1 MHRWSR
7 PSTKG
12 GTDHLPSPNR
22 VRNRAY
28 LWPLAKFAPQI
39 RNWRDRDLSVFR
51 ASHGQLFPFLAMDV
65 KCGQVGLDLAD
76 RQNAHS
82 SAIAARAIVSFFRI
96 AGREKD
102 LHRRIVCWSISHNNR
117 SVLIYG
123 YYTVID
129 SEHTS
134 YYTHL
139 HNGHF
144 ISPQIT
150 NETRWTSYKFV
161 KNLYEKWVP
170 DHLDKVRSL
179 LDGLPYPPV
188 QPTSDRRFQ
197 AGGARDVKTGGGGRS
212 AGQPPSRTK
221 KKKNTSLK
229 CSRLAFYTHMSSCRH
244 HLNIVPIMI
253 YLIVTRPEQLLR
265 KRQPHAEKGKSSR
278 PGPLASLV
286 VVLARGGPARL
297 PKKRTAPPQRNE
309 RSGSGAVL
317 LTDFHSAVD
326 LARLSRLDVLLR
338 IGMVLDVGLQV
349 DVADEA
355 DAAAGLD
362 APEHAALGARRARQP
377 VDVFLVSGAKC
388 PKRT

>member
-221 KKKNTSLK
+221 KKKEYLPQMQPARFLHTHVIMSASSQYRAHHDISHRHS
-229 CSRLAFYTHMSSCRH
+229 SRAATPKTPTPCRERK
-244 HLNIVPIMI
+244 VQPPRPAR
-253 YLIVTRPEQLLR
+253 VTRR
-265 KRQPHAEKGKSSR
+265 R
-278 PGPLASLV
+278 PRPW
-286 VVLARGGPARL
+286 
-297 PKKRTAPPQRNE
+297 
-309 RSGSGAVL
+309 
-317 LTDFHSAVD
+317 
-326 LARLSRLDVLLR
+326 
-338 IGMVLDVGLQV
+338 
-349 DVADEA
+349 
-355 DAAAGLD
+355 
-362 APEHAALGARRARQP
+362 RARQIAEKTHRP
-377 VDVFLVSGAKC
+377 SSAQRAQRLRRRPPD
-388 PKRT
+388 